1 MRTARI
7 NKQKMWYS
15 LPGESDPVYV
25 LDENGNIV
33 YESYTDTDGNIIYI
47 TDDDGNRIPKMTGNT
62 EQTYNEPVEFMCGIS
77 ARIQQA
83 LIEAYGINDTTMYAQ
98 MDYLA
103 NEFPFVVGT
112 LVWKRAEPTLI
123 NGQVDKDTAD
133 YTVKAVLD
141 EYPNVHTCLLERMIR
156 SGEENNQG

>member
-25 LDENGNIV
+25 RDENGNIV
-33 YESYTDTDGNIIYI
+33 YDSYTDTDGNIIYI
-47 TDDDGNRIPKMTGNT
+47 TDDNGNKIPLMTGNT
-62 EQTYNEPVEFMCGIS
+62 EQEYTEPAEFMCGIS

-83 LIEAYGINDTTMYAQ
+83 LIEAYGIDDTTMYAQ

-112 LVWKRAEPTLI
+112 LIWKREDS
-123 NGQVDKDTAD
+123 VDDEKVDRTTAD
-133 YTVKAVLD
+133 YEVVAVLD
-141 EYPNVHTCLLERMIR
+141 EYPNVWTCLLKRVLK
-156 SGEENNQG
+156 

>member
-15 LPGESDPVYV
+15 LPGETVPVYV
-25 LDENGNIV
+25 RDKDGNIV
-33 YESYTDTDGNIIYI
+33 YDKYVDDDGNIIYY
-47 TDDDGNRIPKMTGNT
+47 TDDNGNRIPLMTGNT
-62 EQTYNEPVEFMCGIS
+62 KQGYGEPVEFMCGIS
-77 ARIQQA
+77 ARIEQA

-112 LVWKRAEPTLI
+112 LIWKRSEPTLI
-123 NGQVDKDTAD
+123 DGQVDKDSAD
-133 YTVKAVLD
+133 YKVKAVLD
-141 EYPNVHTCLLERMIR
+141 EYPNVWTCLIERVLK
-156 SGEENNQG
+156 